1 MLEECRV
8 SHRFINIEH
17 FLFGLSLSRV
27 GETVQSILDLD
38 DRGLKC
44 YLGKHPEVQVPLYKI
59 YDSSAKAARENGEEV
74 VRLEH
79 FALVVIAWKLQKD
92 PPSKMAMDAKTSP
105 ANVGIIGDAELLEAL
120 EGAVAEPRV
129 KSWRSDGFKRLPED
143 VMMKIMNECCVGGW
157 MQH

>member
-27 GETVQSILDLD
+27 GETVQRILD

-44 YLGKHPEVQVPLYKI
+44 YYLGKHPEVQVPLYKI
-59 YDSSAKAARENGEEV
+59 YNSSAKAARENGEEV

-92 PPSKMAMDAKTSP
+92 PPSKMAMDAKTCP
-105 ANVGIIGDAELLEAL
+105 ANVGIIEDAELLEAL
-120 EGAVAEPRV
+120 EGAIAEPRG
-129 KSWRSDGFKRLPED
+129 KSWRSEASSVYQKML
-143 VMMKIMNECCVGGW
+143 
-157 MQH
+157 